1 MMRFSCVE
9 IRHLLRAWVFVS
21 LAFAILMTGFSLDAR
36 FGIAILFSAI
46 TAGLGFLGHELMH
59 KYVAQR
65 YGCWAEFRANDLMLG
80 LMVLLSFFGFIFAA
94 PGGVF
99 ISNHVT
105 WRKNGII
112 ALAGPLTNIVLGVLF
127 AGLIFVLPAGL
138 QPLGL
143 YGMNINFWLGFF
155 NMLPFPGIDGS
166 KVLAWNKAVY
176 ATVLIAS
183 ILLAFGAGT
192 AVSLLQQ

>member
-1 MMRFSCVE
+1 MRFSSVE
-9 IRHLLRAWVFVS
+9 IQHLLKAWVMVS
-21 LAFAILMTGFSLDAR
+21 LAFAIAMTGFSLDAR
-36 FGIAILFSAI
+36 FGTAILFSAI
-46 TAGLGFLGHELMH
+46 TAGIGFLGHELMH

-99 ISNHVT
+99 IGNNIS

-112 ALAGPLTNIVLGVLF
+112 ALAGPLTNIVFGVLF
-127 AGLIFVLPAGL
+127 AGLILVLPAGL
-138 QPLGL
+138 QPLGT

-176 ATVLIAS
+176 AVVLVAS

-192 AVSLLQQ
+192 AVGLLQR